1 MNAAQNTKTKQY
13 LLTQEQDYMLRDAVD
28 ELIDLLK
35 SHRNKNVSQAV
46 LTMDRNA
53 STSVF
58 SGNLSISANGVPVA
72 SYPFVQV

>member
-13 LLTQEQDYMLRDAVD
+13 LLTQAQDYMLRDAVD

-35 SHRNKNVSQAV
+35 SHRNKHVSQAV

-53 STSVF
+53 GTSVF
-58 SGNLSISANGVPVA
+58 SGTLSISANGVPVA
-72 SYPFVQV
+72 NYPFVQV